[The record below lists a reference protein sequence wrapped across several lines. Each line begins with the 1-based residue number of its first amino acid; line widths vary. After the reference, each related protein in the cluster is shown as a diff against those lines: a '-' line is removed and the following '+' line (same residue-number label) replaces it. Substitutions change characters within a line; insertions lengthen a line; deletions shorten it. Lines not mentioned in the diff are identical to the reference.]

1 MPNPALFAAVISAT
15 VNSNR
20 KRNGEMPDVPH
31 LENKA
36 PSDCFEWGG
45 LALVLLLVIAIF
57 AICSLTGCNSP
68 ARAVTESASGKN
80 LDLSGYVMLGELE
93 TANNETL
100 SPQGRMILGRVTY
113 KSRKV
118 GIPADQKVPNSG
130 NFRATKSKS
139 LFGTEDII
147 IEYDWTAG
155 SDADAIAAEQ
165 KLQGMKAEAERCFEE
180 DGDDGKA
187 AVEPETN

>member
-1 MPNPALFAAVISAT
+1 MKHII
-15 VNSNR
+15 
-20 KRNGEMPDVPH
+20 
-31 LENKA
+31 
-36 PSDCFEWGG
+36 
-45 LALVLLLVIAIF
+45 LALAAALV
-57 AICSLTGCNSP
+57 LTGCNSP
-68 ARAVTESASGKN
+68 ARAVTDSASGKN

-130 NFRATKSKS
+130 NFRATKSTS

-155 SDADAIAAEQ
+155 SDADALAAEQ
-165 KLQGMKAEAERCFEE
+165 KLQAMKVEAERSFEVDRSE
-180 DGDDGKA
+180 DKA
-187 AVEPETN
+187 AD

>member
-1 MPNPALFAAVISAT
+1 MKLIHLILSSFGIVCLAASCSSA
-15 VNSNR
+15 
-20 KRNGEMPDVPH
+20 G
-31 LENKA
+31 
-36 PSDCFEWGG
+36 
-45 LALVLLLVIAIF
+45 
-57 AICSLTGCNSP
+57 
-68 ARAVTESASGKN
+68 RAAAESASGKN

-93 TANNETL
+93 TANSETL

-130 NFRATKSKS
+130 YFRATKSTS
-139 LFGTEDII
+139 LFGAEDVI

-165 KLQGMKAEAERCFEE
+165 RLQAMKAEADRVF
-180 DGDDGKA
+180 DADA
-187 AVEPETN
+187 ADVRAVAE

>member
-1 MPNPALFAAVISAT
+1 MKLSLVFAAV
-15 VNSNR
+15 
-20 KRNGEMPDVPH
+20 
-31 LENKA
+31 
-36 PSDCFEWGG
+36 
-45 LALVLLLVIAIF
+45 LVFI
-57 AICSLTGCNSP
+57 LTGCNSP
-68 ARAVTESASGKN
+68 ARAVTDSASGKN

-130 NFRATKSKS
+130 NFRATKSTS
-139 LFGTEDII
+139 LFGAEDII

-155 SDADAIAAEQ
+155 SDADAVAAEQ
-165 KLQGMKAEAERCFEE
+165 KLRDMKVEAERIFESE
-180 DGDDGKA
+180 KETPA
-187 AVEPETN
+187 AQSAEP

>member
-1 MPNPALFAAVISAT
+1 MHIYFFHAAAIGVALL
-15 VNSNR
+15 
-20 KRNGEMPDVPH
+20 GP
-31 LENKA
+31 L
-36 PSDCFEWGG
+36 CG
-45 LALVLLLVIAIF
+45 
-57 AICSLTGCNSP
+57 CSST
-68 ARAVTESASGKN
+68 ARAVTDSAFGKN

-130 NFRATKSKS
+130 SFRATKSTS
-139 LFGTEDII
+139 LFGTEDVI

-155 SDADAIAAEQ
+155 SDADAMVAEQ
-165 KLQGMKAEAERCFEE
+165 RLQAMKTEAEHAFGT
-180 DGDDGKA
+180 DSADILPVSD
-187 AVEPETN
+187 

>member
-1 MPNPALFAAVISAT
+1 MKHIILI
-15 VNSNR
+15 
-20 KRNGEMPDVPH
+20 
-31 LENKA
+31 
-36 PSDCFEWGG
+36 
-45 LALVLLLVIAIF
+45 IAIMAGLF
-57 AICSLTGCNSP
+57 LTGCNSTG
-68 ARAVTESASGKN
+68 RAVTESASGKN

-130 NFRATKSKS
+130 NFRATKSTS
-139 LFGTEDII
+139 LFGTEEII

-155 SDADAIAAEQ
+155 SDADAVAAEQ
-165 KLQGMKAEAERCFEE
+165 RLQLMKSEAERKFDESDSKE
-180 DGDDGKA
+180 VMPA
-187 AVEPETN
+187 ADEAAEP

>member
-1 MPNPALFAAVISAT
+1 MSVRPVCLFCQCACA
-15 VNSNR
+15 
-20 KRNGEMPDVPH
+20 
-31 LENKA
+31 
-36 PSDCFEWGG
+36 
-45 LALVLLLVIAIF
+45 VLLGAL
-57 AICSLTGCNSP
+57 CGCRT
-68 ARAVTESASGKN
+68 AERAVTDSASGKN

-130 NFRATKSKS
+130 NFRATKSTS
-139 LFGTEDII
+139 LFGAEDII

-155 SDADAIAAEQ
+155 SDADAVAAEQ
-165 KLQGMKAEAERCFEE
+165 RLQAMKDAAERAFRE
-180 DGDDGKA
+180 DA
-187 AVEPETN
+187 SAIPHVSE

>member
-1 MPNPALFAAVISAT
+1 MKHPKRTLLFVFFNLAALF
-15 VNSNR
+15 
-20 KRNGEMPDVPH
+20 
-31 LENKA
+31 
-36 PSDCFEWGG
+36 G
-45 LALVLLLVIAIF
+45 LTA
-57 AICSLTGCNSP
+57 CNSP
-68 ARAVTESASGKN
+68 ARAVTDSASGKN

-130 NFRATKSKS
+130 YFRATKSKS

-165 KLQGMKAEAERCFEE
+165 RLQLMKADAERSFDE
-180 DGDDGKA
+180 DGDEFNA
-187 AVEPETN
+187 AEEPADTPEPAAE

>member
-1 MPNPALFAAVISAT
+1 MLIRPVCFIPLIRLFLSFAFAAAASA
-15 VNSNR
+15 
-20 KRNGEMPDVPH
+20 
-31 LENKA
+31 
-36 PSDCFEWGG
+36 
-45 LALVLLLVIAIF
+45 
-57 AICSLTGCNSP
+57 CNSTG
-68 ARAVTESASGKN
+68 RAVTDSASGKN

-130 NFRATKSKS
+130 YFRASKTTS
-139 LFGTEDII
+139 LFGTEDMI

-155 SDADAIAAEQ
+155 SDADACKAEQ
-165 KLQGMKAEAERCFEE
+165 RLQDLKTGAERTFGR
-180 DGDDGKA
+180 DA
-187 AVEPETN
+187 STFPAPE

>member
-1 MPNPALFAAVISAT
+1 MKIKHIIPAVF
-15 VNSNR
+15 
-20 KRNGEMPDVPH
+20 G
-31 LENKA
+31 
-36 PSDCFEWGG
+36 
-45 LALVLLLVIAIF
+45 LVL
-57 AICSLTGCNSP
+57 LTGCNSP
-68 ARAVTESASGKN
+68 ARAVTDSASGKN

-130 NFRATKSKS
+130 YFRATKSKS

-155 SDADAIAAEQ
+155 SDADSVAAEQ
-165 KLQGMKAEAERCFEE
+165 RLQSMKDEAERAFEDSATNPAPE
-180 DGDDGKA
+180 A
-187 AVEPETN
+187 PAEPAEPETGKEPEA